1 LSVPALHVLLAGGG
15 TAGHVEPALSTADAL
30 KELTATL
37 GFDCEV
43 TMLGTADGL
52 EARLVPERGFDLE
65 LIPRVALPRRPSIDI
80 LTLGPRL
87 RSCVKQTEKILAK
100 RSIDVVVGFGG
111 YVSVPAYL
119 AARKANI
126 PVVVHEANVRPGYAN
141 KLGARITTHVATGL
155 PGTKLPH
162 ALLTGMPLRT
172 SISSLDRAALREQ
185 ARAHFG
191 LDDRP
196 VILAFGGSLGAAR
209 ITGAILGAQ
218 GAFGQAGLQ
227 VVLVAGIRGIDQA
240 RAQADTSVVTVV
252 EYIDRMDLA
261 YSVADLVVARSGAMT
276 CAEVAAVGI
285 PSVLVPLP
293 VGNGEQKWNAESLTA
308 AGAAVVIND
317 DDFNATVVRQR
328 VVSLMSDLSRL
339 ESMGRAAKSLGRNDA
354 DRVFAQFIVDVAL
367 PELARTSG
375 DSSRDGQS

>member
-65 LIPRVALPRRPSIDI
+65 LIPRVTLPRRPSIDF

-87 RSCVKQTEKILAK
+87 RSCVKRTEDILTE

-162 ALLTGMPLRT
+162 ARLTGMPLRS

-196 VILAFGGSLGAAR
+196 VVLAFGGSLGAAR

-227 VVLVAGIRGIDQA
+227 VLLVAGTRGIDQA
-240 RAQADTSVVTVV
+240 RAQADTAVISVV

-276 CAEVAAVGI
+276 CAEVAAVGV
-285 PSVLVPLP
+285 PSILVPLP
-293 VGNGEQKWNAESLTA
+293 IGNGEQKWNAESLTA
-308 AGAAVVIND
+308 AGAAVVIAD
-317 DDFNATVVRQR
+317 DEFNAAVVRQR
-328 VVSLMSDLSRL
+328 VVPLMSDLSRL

-375 DSSRDGQS
+375 GPSRDGQS

>member
-1 LSVPALHVLLAGGG
+1 VPALHVLLAGGG
-15 TAGHVEPALSTADAL
+15 TSGHVEPALSTADAL

-43 TMLGTADGL
+43 TMHGTADGL
-52 EARLVPERGFDLE
+52 EARLAPERGFDLE

-87 RSCVKQTEKILAK
+87 RTCVKQTEEILTN

-162 ALLTGMPLRT
+162 ARLTGMPLRT
-172 SISSLDRAALREQ
+172 SISSLDRAAVREQ

-196 VILAFGGSLGAAR
+196 VVLAFGGSLGAAR

-227 VVLVAGIRGIDQA
+227 VLLVAGTRGIDQA

-293 VGNGEQKWNAESLTA
+293 IGNGEQKWNAESLTA
-308 AGAAVVIND
+308 AGAALVIAD
-317 DDFNATVVRQR
+317 DEFNATVVRQR
-328 VVSLMSDLSRL
+328 VVPLMSDLSRL

-367 PELARTSG
+367 PELSRTSG
-375 DSSRDGQS
+375 GSSRDGQA

>member
-1 LSVPALHVLLAGGG
+1 MSVPALHVLLAGGG

-240 RAQADTSVVTVV
+240 RAQADSSVVTVV

>member
-1 LSVPALHVLLAGGG
+1 VPALHVLLAGGG

-240 RAQADTSVVTVV
+240 RAQADSSVVTVV

>member
-240 RAQADTSVVTVV
+240 RAQADSSVVTVV

>member
-1 LSVPALHVLLAGGG
+1 MPALHVLLAGGG

-87 RSCVKQTEKILAK
+87 RTCVKQTEEILTK

-162 ALLTGMPLRT
+162 ARLTGMPLRT
-172 SISSLDRAALREQ
+172 SISSLDRAAVREQ

-196 VILAFGGSLGAAR
+196 VVLAFGGSLGAAR

-227 VVLVAGIRGIDQA
+227 VLLVAGTRGIDQA

-293 VGNGEQKWNAESLTA
+293 IGNGEQKWNAESLTA
-308 AGAAVVIND
+308 AGAALVIAD
-317 DDFNATVVRQR
+317 DEFNATVVRQR
-328 VVSLMSDLSRL
+328 VVPLMSDLSRL

-367 PELARTSG
+367 PELSRTSG
-375 DSSRDGQS
+375 GSSRDGQA

>member
-1 LSVPALHVLLAGGG
+1 MPALHVLLAGGG

-87 RSCVKQTEKILAK
+87 RTCVKQTEEILTK

-162 ALLTGMPLRT
+162 ARLTGMPLRT
-172 SISSLDRAALREQ
+172 SISSLDRAAVREQ

-196 VILAFGGSLGAAR
+196 VVLAFGGSLGATR

-227 VVLVAGIRGIDQA
+227 VLLVAGTRGIDQA

-293 VGNGEQKWNAESLTA
+293 IGNGEQKWNAESLTA
-308 AGAAVVIND
+308 AGAALVIAD
-317 DDFNATVVRQR
+317 DEFNATVVRQR
-328 VVSLMSDLSRL
+328 VVPLMSDLSRL

-367 PELARTSG
+367 PELSRTSG
-375 DSSRDGQS
+375 GSSRDGQA

>member
-1 LSVPALHVLLAGGG
+1 VPALHVLLAGGG

-87 RSCVKQTEKILAK
+87 RTCVKQTEEILTK

-162 ALLTGMPLRT
+162 ARLTGMPLRT
-172 SISSLDRAALREQ
+172 SISSLDRAAVREQ

-196 VILAFGGSLGAAR
+196 VVLAFGGSLGAAR

-227 VVLVAGIRGIDQA
+227 VLLVAGTRGIDQA

-293 VGNGEQKWNAESLTA
+293 IGNGEQKWNAESLTA
-308 AGAAVVIND
+308 AGAALVIAD
-317 DDFNATVVRQR
+317 DEFNATVVRQR
-328 VVSLMSDLSRL
+328 VVPLMSDLSRL

-367 PELARTSG
+367 PELSRTSG
-375 DSSRDGQS
+375 GSSRDGQA

>member
-1 LSVPALHVLLAGGG
+1 MPALHVLLAGGG

-87 RSCVKQTEKILAK
+87 RTCVKQTEEILTN

-162 ALLTGMPLRT
+162 ARLTGMPLRT
-172 SISSLDRAALREQ
+172 SISSLDRAAVREQ

-196 VILAFGGSLGAAR
+196 VVLAFGGSLGAAR

-227 VVLVAGIRGIDQA
+227 VLLVAGTRGIDQA

-293 VGNGEQKWNAESLTA
+293 IGNGEQKWNAESLTA
-308 AGAAVVIND
+308 AGAALVIAD
-317 DDFNATVVRQR
+317 DEFNATVVRQR
-328 VVSLMSDLSRL
+328 VVPLMSDLSRL

-367 PELARTSG
+367 PELSRTAG
-375 DSSRDGQS
+375 GSSRDGQA

>member
-1 LSVPALHVLLAGGG
+1 MPALHVLLAGGG

-87 RSCVKQTEKILAK
+87 RSCVK

-119 AARKANI
+119 AARKVNI

-162 ALLTGMPLRT
+162 ARLTGMPLRT

-185 ARAHFG
+185 ARTHFG
-191 LDDRP
+191 LDARP
-196 VILAFGGSLGAAR
+196 VVLAFGGSLGAAR

-227 VVLVAGIRGIDQA
+227 VVLVAGSRGIDQA

-293 VGNGEQKWNAESLTA
+293 A

-328 VVSLMSDLSRL
+328 VVPLMADLSRL

-367 PELARTSG
+367 PDLARTSG
-375 DSSRDGQS
+375 GSPRDGQA

>member
-1 LSVPALHVLLAGGG
+1 MPALHVLLAGGG

-87 RSCVKQTEKILAK
+87 RSCVKRTEEILTE

-119 AARKANI
+119 AARKVNI

-162 ALLTGMPLRT
+162 ARLTGMPLRT

-185 ARAHFG
+185 ARTHFG
-191 LDDRP
+191 LDVRP
-196 VILAFGGSLGAAR
+196 VVLAFGGSLGAAR

-227 VVLVAGIRGIDQA
+227 VVLVAGSRGIDQA

-328 VVSLMSDLSRL
+328 VVPLMADLSRL

-367 PELARTSG
+367 PDLARTSG
-375 DSSRDGQS
+375 GSPRDGQA

>member
-1 LSVPALHVLLAGGG
+1 VPALHVLLAGGG

-100 RSIDVVVGFGG
+100 RSIDVVAGFGG

-240 RAQADTSVVTVV
+240 RAQADSSVVTVV

>member
-1 LSVPALHVLLAGGG
+1 MPALHVLLAGGG

-240 RAQADTSVVTVV
+240 RAQADSSVVTVV

>member
-1 LSVPALHVLLAGGG
+1 MPALHVLLAGGG

-240 RAQADTSVVTVV
+240 RAQADSSVVTVV

-293 VGNGEQKWNAESLTA
+293 IGNGEQKWNAESLTA
-308 AGAAVVIND
+308 AGAAVVIAD
-317 DDFNATVVRQR
+317 DEFNATVVRQR

>member
-1 LSVPALHVLLAGGG
+1 MPALHVLLAGGG

-87 RSCVKQTEKILAK
+87 RTCVKQTEEILTK

-162 ALLTGMPLRT
+162 ARLTGMPLRT
-172 SISSLDRAALREQ
+172 SISSLDRAAVREQ

-196 VILAFGGSLGAAR
+196 VVLAFGGSLGAAR

-227 VVLVAGIRGIDQA
+227 VLLVAGARGIDQA

-293 VGNGEQKWNAESLTA
+293 IGNGEQKWNAESLTA
-308 AGAAVVIND
+308 AGAALVIAD
-317 DDFNATVVRQR
+317 DEFNATVVRQR
-328 VVSLMSDLSRL
+328 VVPLMSDLSRL

-367 PELARTSG
+367 PELSRTSG
-375 DSSRDGQS
+375 GSSRDGQA

>member
-1 LSVPALHVLLAGGG
+1 MPALHVLLAGGG

-87 RSCVKQTEKILAK
+87 RSCVKRTEEILTE

-119 AARKANI
+119 AARKVNI

-162 ALLTGMPLRT
+162 ARLTGMPLRT

-185 ARAHFG
+185 ARTHFG
-191 LDDRP
+191 LDARP
-196 VILAFGGSLGAAR
+196 VVLAFGGSLGAAR

-227 VVLVAGIRGIDQA
+227 VVLVAGSRGIDQA

-328 VVSLMSDLSRL
+328 VVPLMADLSRL
-339 ESMGRAAKSLGRNDA
+339 ESMGRAAISLGRNDA

-367 PELARTSG
+367 PDLARTSG
-375 DSSRDGQS
+375 GSSRDGQA

>member
-1 LSVPALHVLLAGGG
+1 MPALHVLLAGGG

-87 RSCVKQTEKILAK
+87 RTCVKQTEEILTK

-162 ALLTGMPLRT
+162 ARLTGMPLRT
-172 SISSLDRAALREQ
+172 SISSLDRAAVREQ

-196 VILAFGGSLGAAR
+196 VVLAFGGSLGAAR

-227 VVLVAGIRGIDQA
+227 VLLVAGTRGIDQA

-293 VGNGEQKWNAESLTA
+293 IGNGEQKWNAESLTA
-308 AGAAVVIND
+308 AGAALVIAD
-317 DDFNATVVRQR
+317 DEFNATVVRQR
-328 VVSLMSDLSRL
+328 VVPLMSDLSRL

-367 PELARTSG
+367 PELSRTAG
-375 DSSRDGQS
+375 GSSRDGQT